1 MSAGRM
7 SYKDL
12 KATYDALTPEVQI
25 AAKEVADEIV
35 ALEALQPGKPAPD
48 LIGKNPDGKEIKLS
62 DLKGNVVLID
72 FWATWCG
79 PCRAALPHV
88 REVYNKYHDKGFEV
102 FCVADNDSDPDKWKE
117 AIEEEG
123 IGDYYNILRGL
134 KVNYTPDGQFA
145 GFDDSGDQS
154 KKYAVHFLP
163 TKYLIAADGTVIG
176 KVDTEEDLDS
186 KLAEIFK

>member
-25 AAKEVADEIV
+25 AAKEVADEIA

-62 DLKGNVVLID
+62 DLKGSVVLID

-88 REVYNKYHDKGFEV
+88 REVYNRYHDKGFEV

>member
-1 MSAGRM
+1 M
-7 SYKDL
+7 
-12 KATYDALTPEVQI
+12 
-25 AAKEVADEIV
+25 
-35 ALEALQPGKPAPD
+35 
-48 LIGKNPDGKEIKLS
+48 
-62 DLKGNVVLID
+62 
-72 FWATWCG
+72 
-79 PCRAALPHV
+79 
-88 REVYNKYHDKGFEV
+88 
-102 FCVADNDSDPDKWKE
+102 
-117 AIEEEG
+117 
-123 IGDYYNILRGL
+123 RGL